1 MLRRSIKTAALCLML
16 TGAVRAG
23 DLPQT
28 FTLGNYIPDGGWLY
42 VHGVH
47 GEHMQWLQDEWNEV
61 FDMLEKSKIHKDVMS
76 LAMSKM
82 EAEQK
87 VEAQAMIDKVT
98 TLIQGVD
105 WAKLAGREF
114 AFHERSGMPIGAE
127 YAALLRGTEGSGESN
142 FQGLHNILKELASLS
157 PEVKLEET
165 NIGDMQVLKLGAAN
179 AEGPAAMVSLA
190 LFRKGDI
197 IGATMGDSLFKDVIG
212 LLRGDST
219 VTPVVRGERFRAAIK
234 KVDTPTD
241 AVMFFDAHS
250 LVSGIQTIAGM
261 AMQGKAPD
269 SAEAKMLGA
278 IFSTIDVFDY
288 VVSSSSMQGRQHVTH
303 EIAKIREGRQ
313 DSPLMKLV
321 VNRKPFEKFD
331 KYIPADATSFSL
343 SPLVDLEMTY
353 DFILDF
359 VATNVPE
366 GEQTV
371 TKIKTK
377 LSEAG
382 FDPKEQIF
390 SWLSGEMITVSMPPA
405 VVTGMSQAD
414 SVTMIRVKDAELAAK
429 KVNAAIDFA
438 NAFMQQQGQQL
449 MIQPAQVG
457 VDGFREVTHPMMA
470 MFMRPVV
477 GVHDGFLVIGT
488 SSGAIKKCFDVA
500 AGKAPSIATNDRF
513 KKEGLAPDGK
523 FRSASFTD
531 LSKLGEE
538 LGGALAMMGMFGG
551 MATSSLPPEEAA
563 GVQKLMTIVM
573 KLGPVLNELDFF
585 SSQAAMTT
593 YDGKLTMTTT
603 KVMTYKS
610 DKESAPK

>member
-1 MLRRSIKTAALCLML
+1 ML

-23 DLPQT
+23 DLPQN

-42 VHGVH
+42 IHGVH

-61 FDMLEKSKIHKDVMS
+61 FDMLQKSKIHKDVMS
-76 LAMSKM
+76 LAMSEM
-82 EAEQK
+82 DAEQK

-98 TLIQGVD
+98 TLVQGVD
-105 WAKLAGREF
+105 WAKLVGREF

-127 YAALLRGTEGSGESN
+127 YAALLRGTEGSGEAN
-142 FQGLHNILKELASLS
+142 FKGLHDILKEISGLS
-157 PEVKLEET
+157 PEIKLEET
-165 NIGDMQVLKLGAAN
+165 KIGDMEVLTLGAAN
-179 AEGPAAMVSLA
+179 AEGPAAMVSLS

-197 IGATMGDSLFKDVIG
+197 IGATMGDSLFKDVTG

-234 KVDTPTD
+234 QVDTPND
-241 AVMFFDAHS
+241 AIVFFDAHS
-250 LVSGIQTIAGM
+250 LVHGIQTIAGM

-269 SAEAKMLGA
+269 SAEAKMLSA
-278 IFSTIDVFDY
+278 IFGTIDVFDY
-288 VVSSSSMQGRQHVTH
+288 VVASSSMKGRQNVTH
-303 EIAKIREGRQ
+303 EVSKIRDGQ
-313 DSPLMKLV
+313 QGSPIVKMMT
-321 VNRKPFEKFD
+321 NRTAFERYD
-331 KYIPADATSFSL
+331 KYIPADATSFSMN
-343 SPLVDLEMTY
+343 PLVDLEMTY

-366 GEQTV
+366 GEETV
-371 TKIKTK
+371 TKIKSK
-377 LSEAG
+377 LTEVG
-382 FDPKEQIF
+382 FDPKEQVF

-414 SVTMIRVKDAELAAK
+414 SVTMIRVKNEEIATQ

-457 VDGFREVTHPMMA
+457 VEGFREVTHPMMA

-477 GVHDGFLVIGT
+477 GVHDGYLIVGT
-488 SSGAIKKCFDVA
+488 STGAIKKCFDVA
-500 AGKAPSIATNDRF
+500 AGNAPSIATNERF
-513 KKEGLAPDGK
+513 KKEGLAPEGK

-551 MATSSLPPEEAA
+551 MATSSMPPEEAA
-563 GVQKLMTIVM
+563 GVQKLMTIIM

-585 SSQAAMTT
+585 SSQASMTT
-593 YDGKLTMTTT
+593 YDGKLTMTST